1 MRTLTAT
8 ELKTR
13 TGDFFEALLVDGKVT
28 VTRNGRTFRLIVENV
43 AAKLAQFPSRD
54 LPDILITATA
64 LVHDLTVVTRN
75 VTHFEDT
82 GVRIV
87 NPWK

>member
-28 VTRNGRTFRLIVENV
+28 VTRNGRSFRLIVENV
-43 AAKLAQFPSRD
+43 AAGPKKTLGAALAMDMKGMDRYKDWDFPKVETA
-54 LPDILITATA
+54 PVKAIT
-64 LVHDLTVVTRN
+64 
-75 VTHFEDT
+75 FE
-82 GVRIV
+82 
-87 NPWK
+87 K